1 MQEAAMLEEIN
12 PDLTPELAIELLA
25 SVDLDPQRPACDD
38 SRAHASLSH
47 EMSLSMT
54 ALRVPSVDRTW
65 WWFSGFWLLVLLTA
79 GGCHSPYYS
88 DRVAGI
94 GALAGAGSGAIIGS
108 TSGNAGAGA
117 AIGAGIGALTGAA
130 IGGSMDEMAAQNR
143 AAIAAQMGRP
153 VNSGAATIEEVVSM
167 SRAGVDGRLI
177 QNYIR
182 TSGVARPLAAADVIY
197 LHNQGVSTDVIQTM
211 QNPPVAQVAAVPPRP
226 AIIEEHYYGPPP
238 YCGPHYGYYHGPSVH
253 LGMSVAK

>member
-1 MQEAAMLEEIN
+1 MAASRV
-12 PDLTPELAIELLA
+12 LL
-25 SVDLDPQRPACDD
+25 VF
-38 SRAHASLSH
+38 RAWL
-47 EMSLSMT
+47 
-54 ALRVPSVDRTW
+54 
-65 WWFSGFWLLVLLTA
+65 GFPGSWLCVLLTA
-79 GGCHSPYYS
+79 SGCQSPYYS

-94 GALAGAGSGAIIGS
+94 GALAGAGSGALIGS

-117 AIGAGIGALTGAA
+117 ILGAGIGALTGAA
-130 IGGSMDEMAAQNR
+130 VGGSMDEMAARNR

-182 TSGVARPLAAADVIY
+182 TSGVARPLTAADVIT
-197 LHNQGVSTDVIQTM
+197 LHNQGVSTEVIQTM
-211 QNPPVAQVAAVPPRP
+211 QNPPAPQVVARGP

-238 YCGPHYGYYHGPSVH
+238 YCGPHYGYYRGPSV
-253 LGMSVAK
+253 LWGEMVGK